1 MAYEELVSVADA
13 IIRDAATGDTIM
25 LGTANINSAFNLT
38 MANADVRGGIGN
50 KLIFSY
56 YHTRELTVDIEQATF
71 GEQFIALNVG
81 STVSTGAVTVVQTDC
96 LVTSASSAAQITL
109 TPTGNVSVVL
119 EDGTIQTVTPS
130 TKDIQLSGCP
140 SQKVTAIYETS
151 KTADQITIGAST
163 PPSIVDLTLVA
174 EIRDQAH
181 TTVLK
186 YLQINIPSF
195 QIAGNYTLN
204 LTANGVSTEKITGK
218 ALAVTAADCTSGD
231 YYAKVTY
238 IPVSTTSAYT
248 SIAAIPSTIT
258 WPKLTAESTQISVL
272 GIKGG
277 VYANTNI
284 TTDCTFARSG
294 SSGSNITVGAS
305 TGVISTSASSLIA
318 PQAITIGVTYPSGSL
333 VDYVTINVTD

>member
-13 IIRDAATGDTIM
+13 ILRDPATGNTIM
-25 LGTANINSAFNLT
+25 MGTANINSAFKLT
-38 MANADVRGGIGN
+38 MANTDVRGGIGN
-50 KLIFSY
+50 QLIYSY

-81 STVSTGAVTVVQTDC
+81 ASVLTGAYTVTQTDC
-96 LVTSASSAAQITL
+96 LVTSASSAAVITL
-109 TPTGNVSVVL
+109 TPIGNVDVIL
-119 EDGTIQTVTPS
+119 ADGTIQTVTPS
-130 TKDIQLSGCP
+130 TKDIQLTGCP
-140 SQKVTAIYETS
+140 SQQVTAVYKTS
-151 KTADQITIGAST
+151 KTADQIVVGALT
-163 PPSIVDLTLVA
+163 PPSIVDLTLIA
-174 EIRDQAH
+174 EIRDQSH
-181 TTVLK
+181 STVLK
-186 YLQINIPSF
+186 YLQINVPSF
-195 QIAGNYTLN
+195 QVAGNYDLGF
-204 LTANGVSTEKITGK
+204 TANGVSTEKLSGK
-218 ALAVTAADCTSGD
+218 ALSVVSTDCVSGN

-238 IPVSTTSAYT
+238 IPVTTTTAYT

-305 TGVISTSASSLIA
+305 TGVVSTSASSLIA